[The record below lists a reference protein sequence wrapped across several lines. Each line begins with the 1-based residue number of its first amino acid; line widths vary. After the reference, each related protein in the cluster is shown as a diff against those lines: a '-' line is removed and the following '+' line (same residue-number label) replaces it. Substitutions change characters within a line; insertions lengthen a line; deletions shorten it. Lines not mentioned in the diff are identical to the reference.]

1 MTYTFEKVIDG
12 ISKYIDREIYAGMN
26 DLQELV
32 ARIFVGR
39 VIDNEEGVKKA
50 LIDNGFIR
58 TFAIMDKDG
67 MVDVETLA
75 KDVKREIERKGKLV
89 VSIPMFGKM
98 TFTPEDVDVI
108 LNYIKGAM

>member
-26 DLQELV
+26 DFQELV

-67 MVDVETLA
+67 MVDIDTLA

>member
-26 DLQELV
+26 DVQELV

-39 VIDNEEGVKKA
+39 VIDNTEGVKKA
-50 LIDNGFIR
+50 LIDNGFVR
-58 TFAIMDKDG
+58 TFAIMGEDG
-67 MVDVETLA
+67 MVDVDTLA
-75 KDVKREIERKGKLV
+75 KDVRREIERKGKLV